1 MLICQYSYAET
12 EARPYIKDMID
23 ETLRQNKRL
32 FLSHFTSTTHHP
44 WSTPGGFPREKY
56 FGELH
61 ESQHEHMDGF
71 LNANRF
77 VDTWLG
83 DLMKLIGDAGIANE
97 TLTVFVGD
105 QYVDSLIPSAKSDH

>member
-1 MLICQYSYAET
+1 
-12 EARPYIKDMID
+12 MID

-44 WSTPGGFPREKY
+44 WGTPEGFSREEY

-61 ESQHEHMDGF
+61 KSQHEHMDGF

-83 DLMKLIGDAGIANE
+83 ELMNMLGKAGIANE

-105 QYVDSLIPSAKSDH
+105 QYVPCNSLHTSRLTTKTAAKHLEKTAL

>member
-1 MLICQYSYAET
+1 MHSYAET
-12 EARPYIKDMID
+12 EARPYIKDLID

-44 WSTPGGFPREKY
+44 WGTPEGWNREHY
-56 FGELH
+56 FGDLH
-61 ESQHEHMDGF
+61 KSQHELMDDF
-71 LNANRF
+71 LNANHF

-83 DLMKLIGDAGIANE
+83 ELMGLLEEAGIANE

-105 QYVDSLIPSAKSDH
+105 QYVQLPTSDQRT